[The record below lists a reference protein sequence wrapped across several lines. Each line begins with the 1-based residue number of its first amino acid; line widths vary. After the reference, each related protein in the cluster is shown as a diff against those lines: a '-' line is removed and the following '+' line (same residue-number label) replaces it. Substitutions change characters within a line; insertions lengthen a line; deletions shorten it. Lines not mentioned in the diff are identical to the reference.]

1 MQILNIPIRHPKVA
15 AVVAALAMAAVFAAL
30 TATGSIPGAEAQS
43 GRPAAVTN
51 LAGTP
56 GQNPGEIDVTWDAHP
71 DGPYEYRLKWAKVGE
86 NYPKWN
92 EENNAYP
99 TGTSH
104 TATGLEAGVEYKF
117 MVRARFDDSKP
128 STWSEEIRVTAQSES
143 DQDDSQADAQT
154 GDQDPRSSHFETP
167 QNFRATITSFNTIAV
182 AWDEPT
188 SSDVTYTQLKRTG
201 GGLSDFTQAFGN
213 ITEYGDDDLIPDST
227 YTYTVRFGTGSTD
240 LGPAAQLT
248 VRTLQLPVPLNLE
261 ATLVEYDIVALA
273 WENPDPAD
281 TGGLFA
287 GLNVEVLRPQVAG
300 DDKNSLTTDLGL
312 ANLRTVFEDNSAKT
326 PLTTYGYFV
335 YYTTVDE
342 NGNVHK
348 GIDTHIGRATT
359 ISVDVPDTLRVS
371 IVDATGTEGGDVVFT
386 EALNRASAR
395 DVAYLFETEIR
406 SGDTATTGP
415 GGDFNHVSMG
425 GAINK
430 GQTSTTHA
438 VTTIQNLTYE
448 AREGSRQ

>member
-1 MQILNIPIRHPKVA
+1 MQILNIPIKHPKVA
-15 AVVAALAMAAVFAAL
+15 AVVAALAMVAVFAAL

-56 GQNPGEIDVTWDAHP
+56 GSNQGEIDMAWDAHP

-92 EENNAYP
+92 EANNAYP

-117 MVRARFDDSKP
+117 MVRARFDDLKS
-128 STWSEEIRVTAQSES
+128 STWSGEVVVTAQAES
-143 DQDDSQADAQT
+143 GQGDSADSQDPNQ
-154 GDQDPRSSHFETP
+154 DQNQDPNQDTRSSHFETP
-167 QNFRATITSFNTIAV
+167 QNFRATITSFNTIGLD
-182 AWDEPT
+182 WDGPT
-188 SSDVTYTQLKRTG
+188 SSDVTYTQLERTG
-201 GGLSDFTQAFGN
+201 GNLNDLSESFGPN
-213 ITEYGDDDLIPDST
+213 TIGYADDELIPDST

-261 ATLVEYDIVALA
+261 ATLVEYDVVALA
-273 WENPDPAD
+273 WENPDPTD

-287 GLNVEVLRPQVAG
+287 GLNVEVHRPQVTG
-300 DDKNSLTTDLGL
+300 DDKSPLTTDLGL
-312 ANLRTVFEDNSAKT
+312 AARTVFEDTSAKT
-326 PLTTYGYFV
+326 PLTEYGYFV

-348 GIDTHIGRATT
+348 GNDPT
-359 ISVDVPDTLRVS
+359 IFRLT
-371 IVDATGTEGGDVVFT
+371 
-386 EALNRASAR
+386 SA
-395 DVAYLFETEIR
+395 
-406 SGDTATTGP
+406 
-415 GGDFNHVSMG
+415 
-425 GAINK
+425 
-430 GQTSTTHA
+430 
-438 VTTIQNLTYE
+438 
-448 AREGSRQ
+448 